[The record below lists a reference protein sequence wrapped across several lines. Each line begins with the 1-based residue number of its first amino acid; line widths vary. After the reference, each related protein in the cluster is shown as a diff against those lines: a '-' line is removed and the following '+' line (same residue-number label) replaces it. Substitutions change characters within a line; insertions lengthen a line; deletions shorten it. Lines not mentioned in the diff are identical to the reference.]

1 MLQWPPLE
9 TMGAIFMRHK
19 RAVIVASG
27 PSAQGFVP
35 PDDVTVIAVNGAIQ
49 WLLGAEH
56 WFSLDASPAN
66 RAHLRVAAERGVQCH
81 VAGHPWLAHASCMRV
96 SRYWQ
101 RVDSIGT
108 YAEPSPE
115 GSPAWWAW
123 RLGAVLGICTTPNH
137 IHTGN
142 SAWGALGLAYH
153 LGFRDVALIGVDATT
168 DPRVEGGCSGNLS
181 HLPML
186 FASAIPTMNVV
197 SCGKLE
203 SIPQKSFED
212 WYENR

>member
-9 TMGAIFMRHK
+9 TMGAIFM

-35 PDDVTVIAVNGAIQ
+35 PDDVTVIAVNGAIS
-49 WLLGAEH
+49 WLPRAEH

-81 VAGHPWLAHASCMRV
+81 VAGHPWLAHASCMRYA
-96 SRYWQ
+96 RYWT
-101 RVDSIGT
+101 RVEGPQLDV
-108 YAEPSPE
+108 YALSMLYPAPE
-115 GSPAWWAW
+115 WWLG
-123 RLGAVLGICTTPNH
+123 RLQGVLGICKTPGH

-197 SCGKLE
+197 SCGALN
-203 SIPQKSFED
+203 SIPQMTFKD